1 MKKILWISTCCV
13 HDLASESML
22 QVRNMIASL
31 ADRSASLVCL
41 SSTIRSNNDPN
52 SLHPAA
58 RELITHS
65 ANKFQFADGGV
76 QYIYTITGQHPLAS
90 MTTLEQSQFYNEMT
104 PIICGF
110 KPDVVITSSSDI
122 VSMACLNLAKHL
134 DIPTVFVLLEP
145 PAREFNFADVDL
157 IVSSSESLT
166 NDYVIAHG
174 KKALQVG
181 PFVCPNGPIMGAY
194 LQAKHQH
201 MQALRQKQ
209 EQEQKQ
215 KQGLE
220 QEQKQEQLSH
230 LQSKASI
237 DWGSLPFPNVAQ
249 RSLVLMV
256 SPNVEHGLGIFLSMV
271 QTCSQDPLFQNY
283 EFAVLETEENQFL
296 LNINSYTN
304 KQQELNVFTQETI
317 SKVKVFGMGHDIN
330 DLLAK
335 SRVLIMPT
343 LSLVSNSSLG
353 LQSLS
358 HGVPII
364 TTSQNILKEQLKDAA
379 TYVDVDQELIDN
391 LYLAPE
397 PKQVSPWVEALKNEL
412 LNDFDRNRIWLA
424 LEHSDFIGSCRRLAL
439 GLKPLLAKRAGD
451 NPQLL
456 RLGTFSLRAI
466 IQSEIE
472 AQKREAQRV
481 ANLATESQTL
491 DEDNKELSKAMDT
504 SSYNSLTN
512 KRKQAYSTQ
521 APNSLS
527 AL

>member
-65 ANKFQFADGGV
+65 ANKFQFADDRV

-157 IVSSSESLT
+157 IVSSSDSLT
-166 NDYVIAHG
+166 NDYVRAQG

-201 MQALRQKQ
+201 MQALRQM
-209 EQEQKQ
+209 
-215 KQGLE
+215 

-256 SPNVEHGLGIFLSMV
+256 SPNVEHGLGIFLSMI

-472 AQKREAQRV
+472 AQKKEAQRV

-491 DEDNKELSKAMDT
+491 DEDNKDLSKAMDT

>member
-22 QVRNMIASL
+22 QVRNMITSL

-76 QYIYTITGQHPLAS
+76 QYIYTITGQHPLAN
-90 MTTLEQSQFYNEMT
+90 MTTLEQSHFYNEMT

-110 KPDVVITSSSDI
+110 KPDVVISSSSDI

-181 PFVCPNGPIMGAY
+181 PFVCPNGPIMDAY

-201 MQALRQKQ
+201 MHSLRQ
-209 EQEQKQ
+209 
-215 KQGLE
+215 E

-230 LQSKASI
+230 IQSKAAI
-237 DWGSLPFPNVAQ
+237 DWSSLPFPNVAQ

-283 EFAVLETEENQFL
+283 EFAVLETEDNQFL

-304 KQQELNVFTQETI
+304 KKQELNVFTQETI
-317 SKVKVFGMGHDIN
+317 SKVKVFGVGHDIN

-353 LQSLS
+353 LQSVS

-397 PKQVSPWVEALKNEL
+397 PKQVSCWVEALKNEL
-412 LNDFDRNRIWLA
+412 LNDFDPNRIWLA
-424 LEHSDFIGSCRRLAL
+424 LEHSDYIGSCCRLAL

-481 ANLATESQTL
+481 ASLATESQTL
-491 DEDNKELSKAMDT
+491 DEDNIAENNKELSKAMDT

-521 APNSLS
+521 APNPLS

>member
-65 ANKFQFADGGV
+65 ANKFQFADDRV
-76 QYIYTITGQHPLAS
+76 QYIYTITGQHPLAN

-166 NDYVIAHG
+166 KDYVITQG

-181 PFVCPNGPIMGAY
+181 PFVCPNGPIMEAY

-215 KQGLE
+215 
-220 QEQKQEQLSH
+220 EQLSH

-237 DWGSLPFPNVAQ
+237 DWSSLPFPNVEQ

-271 QTCSQDPLFQNY
+271 KACSQDPLFQNY
-283 EFAVLETEENQFL
+283 EFAVLETEDNQFL
-296 LNINSYTN
+296 LNTNSYTN
-304 KQQELNVFTQETI
+304 KNQELNVFTQETI

-472 AQKREAQRV
+472 AQKKEAQRV